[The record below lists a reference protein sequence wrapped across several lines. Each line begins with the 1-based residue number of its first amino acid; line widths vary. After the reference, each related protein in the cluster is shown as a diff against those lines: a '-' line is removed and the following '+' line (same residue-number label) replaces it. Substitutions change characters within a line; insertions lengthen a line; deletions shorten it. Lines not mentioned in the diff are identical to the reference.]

1 MNWFKNSV
9 EQAFAKWIGGALG
22 VGLIT
27 SIMFYTSTNQTLAQQ
42 SEDIKKLKTTVE
54 GSDNALNTWKINQ
67 LEVKT
72 SEQGKDVK
80 DLAVEFKEF
89 QRQYNKDREEILKLL
104 YEIKRK

>member
-9 EQAFAKWIGGALG
+9 EQAFAKWVGGALG

-42 SEDIKKLKTTVE
+42 SSDINKLKQVVE
-54 GSDNALNTWKINQ
+54 SSDNALNTWKINN

-72 SEQGKDVK
+72 AEQTNDIKELK
-80 DLAVEFKEF
+80 KEFKEF
-89 QRQYNKDREEILKLL
+89 QTQYSKDREEILKLL
-104 YEIKRK
+104 YQINRK